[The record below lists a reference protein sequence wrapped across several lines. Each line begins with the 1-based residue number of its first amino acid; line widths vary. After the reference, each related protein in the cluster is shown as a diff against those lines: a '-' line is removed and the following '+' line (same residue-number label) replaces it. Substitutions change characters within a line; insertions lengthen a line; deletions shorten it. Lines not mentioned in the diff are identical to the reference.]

1 MKFLMILAEE
11 SGNQGVHCPIL
22 YFKQRCASYK
32 ERNIFFSES
41 IMGCVLT
48 KNQCIDHPR
57 DPFKTVASVSLV
69 GELNTDIGIT
79 LLLRI

>member
-1 MKFLMILAEE
+1 MCTAQYFTL
-11 SGNQGVHCPIL
+11 NRGVPLI
-22 YFKQRCASYK
+22 KR
-32 ERNIFFSES
+32 EIIFFSES